1 MKIIIVTLV
10 LLFLWKPALT
20 QNSLLNLRYEENYTP
35 AYNEVIEMYQ
45 QLDSRYENAKLFE
58 KGLTDVGK
66 PLHLFVIND
75 QPVFDVQKI
84 KQKGKSVLLINNGIH
99 PGEPAGIDASLQ
111 FADDILRNVNGMQD
125 WLKNTVIVIIPVYNV
140 GGHLNRSAYNRA
152 NQTTPYETGFRGNA
166 KNLDL
171 NRDFA
176 KCDSENAKSFTK
188 IFQEWNPDVFLDT
201 HTTNGSDHQHSITLI
216 PPFPDYFGKTQE
228 DFLRKKM
235 IPDLYE
241 EMKSG
246 EYELIPYVSWI
257 HNDPKEGI
265 VLWQDAP
272 RYSSGYTGLFNSF
285 GMMTE
290 NHVYKNYADRVKSCN
305 QFIEVLTAFIS
316 ANSEEIGNSRIAGNS
331 EIVEMEFY
339 PLTWKL
345 DSTKYETIDF
355 KGYEVDEQQVSQLT
369 GLKRFGYSR
378 DKPYSKK
385 VKYFTTY
392 IPDLQVRVPEFFVLP
407 SAWKSVVDRLEW
419 NGVELKRLTKDTT
432 LQVYVDYID
441 DFSNSG
447 KPYNGHY
454 YHEKVT
460 TRTEVQKIKYYAGD
474 LIIPVRQKGM
484 KYILEML
491 EPKATDSF
499 FRWNFFDSVL
509 DQREYFSSY
518 GFEENALKYLKEN
531 PEFKKRFLQKRE
543 SDQEIAKNHRAQLT
557 WIYENSEWA
566 EKSFKRYPVAKIY
579 EKLDKSVFNLKD

>member
-1 MKIIIVTLV
+1 MKRLNLV
-10 LLFLWKPALT
+10 LLLLVLT
-20 QNSLLNLRYEENYTP
+20 VITFSQNKSLLNLKYEENYTP
-35 AYNEVIEMYQ
+35 TYDEVIEMYQ
-45 QLDSRYENAKLFE
+45 QLDARYENAKLFE

-75 QPVFDVQKI
+75 QPDFDVQEI
-84 KQKGKSVLLINNGIH
+84 KQEGKSVLLINNGIH

-111 FADDILRNVNGMQD
+111 FAEDILRHTNGMQD
-125 WLKNTVIVIIPVYNV
+125 WLKNVVIAIIPVYNV
-140 GGHLNRSAYNRA
+140 GGHLNRSAYSRA

-188 IFQEWNPDVFLDT
+188 IFQEWDPDVFLDT

-228 DFLRKKM
+228 DFLRNKM

-241 EMKSG
+241 GMNAG

-290 NHVYKNYADRVKSCN
+290 NHVYKKYSDRVKSCN
-305 QFIEVLTAFIS
+305 QFICVLTEFIS
-316 ANSEEIGNSRIAGNS
+316 NNAEEIRNSRIAGNS
-331 EIVEMEFY
+331 EIVEMEYY
-339 PLTWKL
+339 PITWKL
-345 DSTKYETIDF
+345 DSTKYETVEF
-355 KGYEVDEQQVSQLT
+355 KGYEVDEQQVSPLT
-369 GLKRFGYSR
+369 GLKRFGYDR
-378 DKPYSKK
+378 NKPYSRMI
-385 VKYFTTY
+385 KYYTTY
-392 IPDLQVRVPEFFVLP
+392 VPENQIKIP
-407 SAWKSVVDRLEW
+407 EYYIIPAAWKNVIDRLKW
-419 NGVELKRLTKDTT
+419 NGVEMKKLTKDTT

-454 YHEKVT
+454 YHDKVI
-460 TRTEVQKIKYYAGD
+460 TRTEYQEIKFYAGD

-509 DQREYFSSY
+509 DQREYFSFY
-518 GFEENALKYLKEN
+518 GFEENAMKYLEEN
-531 PEFKKRFLQKRE
+531 PGFKQRFLQKRE
-543 SDQEIAKNHRAQLT
+543 TDPEFANNHRAQLT

-566 EKSFKRYPVAKIY
+566 EKSFRRYPVAKIY
-579 EKLDKSVFNLKD
+579 EKPDTSVF